1 MDSFSLEFLKK
12 ILSNEYSDNYVD
24 DILKGYNVNRR
35 TTIRVNTLIS
45 TFEEV
50 IQFLDKN
57 NISYSAVSDIQNAII
72 INGSYDIT
80 KTKLYENGA
89 IKFIVNATTFNFK
102 SQRRCA
108 YS

>member
-50 IQFLDKN
+50 I
-57 NISYSAVSDIQNAII
+57 
-72 INGSYDIT
+72 
-80 KTKLYENGA
+80 
-89 IKFIVNATTFNFK
+89 
-102 SQRRCA
+102 
-108 YS
+108 

>member
-57 NISYSAVSDIQNAII
+57 NISYDMHIDNWE
-72 INGSYDIT
+72 IT
-80 KTKLYENGA
+80 EQGRLVIYKMLLLLMVHM
-89 IKFIVNATTFNFK
+89 I
-102 SQRRCA
+102 
-108 YS
+108 